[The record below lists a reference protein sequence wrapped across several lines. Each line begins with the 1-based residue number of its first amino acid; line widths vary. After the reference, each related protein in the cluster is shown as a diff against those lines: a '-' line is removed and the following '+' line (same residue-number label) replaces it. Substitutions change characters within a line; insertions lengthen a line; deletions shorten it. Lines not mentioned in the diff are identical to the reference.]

1 MIKIVYPPPD
11 ILSENIHVRGFFLY
25 LDAKS
30 NWLTDNLWP
39 VVLCDCIWHLP
50 NPGGRPSQWCLVSP
64 ASILV
69 KILKETTELSNR
81 FLFIKGLNETI
92 IDICNESWYLAI
104 ELVYIRTCYTHMQ
117 ACINLNRIFWMKGM
131 LWWVSQQQRYK
142 GYK

>member
-1 MIKIVYPPPD
+1 MIKIVWPPPY

-50 NPGGRPSQWCLVSP
+50 NSGGRPSQWCLVSP

-69 KILKETTELSNR
+69 KILKKTKKLSNH
-81 FLFIKGLNETI
+81 LLLIKRLNETI

-131 LWWVSQQQRYK
+131 LWWVSQQ
-142 GYK
+142 